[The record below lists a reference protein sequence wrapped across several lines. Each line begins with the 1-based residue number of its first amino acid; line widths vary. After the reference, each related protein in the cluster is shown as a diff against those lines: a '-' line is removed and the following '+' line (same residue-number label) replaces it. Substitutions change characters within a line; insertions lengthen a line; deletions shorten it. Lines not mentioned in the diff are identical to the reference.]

1 MREIPSEMEFHGF
14 LGDLGNSDRSAHWI
28 MGAGLQVSL
37 FRLQIIVIP
46 ARLDFRFRLLFVAT
60 RVMEARFDSWII
72 RLPNRARAIGGVMF
86 CREAW
91 DALSELDSG
100 PCCSRYHI
108 AKGPVGGALR
118 LELGPSHRP
127 SRAGT

>member
-1 MREIPSEMEFHGF
+1 MEFHGF
-14 LGDLGNSDRSAHWI
+14 LGSLENSDRNAHWI
-28 MGAGLQVSL
+28 MGAGLAGSADRS
-37 FRLQIIVIP
+37 F
-46 ARLDFRFRLLFVAT
+46 DLLNRAT
-60 RVMEARFDSWII
+60 LNFKVGFLSRVRVMEARFDVWIF
-72 RLPNRARAIGGVMF
+72 RLLNQARAIGGVMF
-86 CREAW
+86 RREAW

-127 SRAGT
+127 SRTGT

>member
-1 MREIPSEMEFHGF
+1 MGA
-14 LGDLGNSDRSAHWI
+14 DANSDRSAHW
-28 MGAGLQVSL
+28 ARGLDFKLRCPVQEVPL
-37 FRLQIIVIP
+37 FREADLSVSSSLS
-46 ARLDFRFRLLFVAT
+46 RD
-60 RVMEARFDSWII
+60 RVMEARFDIWII
-72 RLPNRARAIGGVMF
+72 QLSNRARAIGGVMF